1 MLSLPRIAEKYLSE
15 RVCSAHYV
23 GCVRRTA
30 GRCRDLST
38 DRINAYLRK
47 RLETAST
54 STVRFERTIILALVK
69 YAWERDILKVP
80 IKGVMKIKQRRAPTR
95 AWTIP
100 QVQAAIAGCDSY
112 GSRKLRTGAPLGLFL
127 RTWILIGYE
136 TGSRYG
142 DIWSFTAGHL
152 SGDTLR
158 WVQSK
163 TGDGIVKVL
172 SPACREAIAK
182 MLALSPDGRLIGWAV
197 NRRQAMR
204 LMKTHLK
211 SCGLDG
217 TSKWLRRSGA
227 THCEIERPGTGRLHL
242 GHRSVGIFESSYADW
257 GQIRANSPVTP
268 RIA

>member
-15 RVCSAHYV
+15 RHCSAHYV

-38 DRINAYLRK
+38 ERINAYLRK

-54 STVRFERTIILALVK
+54 STVRFERTIILSLVK

-100 QVQAAIAGCDSY
+100 QVQAAIAGCETY

-127 RTWILIGYE
+127 RSWILIGYE

-142 DIWSFTAGHL
+142 DIWSFTADHL
-152 SGDTLR
+152 AGDTLR

-172 SPACREAIAK
+172 SPTCREAIEQ
-182 MLALSPDGRLIGWAV
+182 MLALSPDRRIVGWAV
-197 NRRQAMR
+197 HRRQAMR

-257 GQIRANSPVTP
+257 GQIRANAPVTP
-268 RIA
+268 RLA